1 MKILTLIDANALIHR
16 SYHALPPLTARDGRV
31 VQALYGIST
40 VLMRLRAEGALDY
53 AAALFDRPE
62 PTFRKIKYDEYKATR
77 KETAPDLIAQIIEA
91 HELFETFGVH
101 VFEKA
106 GYEADDCV
114 ATLAEKY
121 KTQPDVHVSILTG
134 DMDALQ
140 LVEDPKVHVRAFG
153 TGITKT
159 TIYDEA
165 AVEEKWGIAP
175 SQVASY
181 KALVG
186 DNSDNIKGVTG
197 IGPKGAMALLKEFG
211 SIDGIYK
218 NIDKITKYKD
228 LLVRYEAQ
236 CRLSE
241 DLATAVRD
249 VPLEL
254 GDSIESLAVAYDKEK
269 IKAMFE
275 EIGFMKLIDR
285 LEGVLPPARE
295 PKKPKKQKG
304 AAPETPPGT
313 AQSSMF

>member
-1 MKILTLIDANALIHR
+1 MKTLTLIDANALIHR
-16 SYHALPPLTARDGRV
+16 SYHALPPLTARDGHV

-40 VLMRLRAEGALDY
+40 VLMRLKAEGALEY

-62 PTFRKIKYDEYKATR
+62 PTLRKIKYDAYKATR
-77 KETAPDLIAQIIEA
+77 KETAPELIAQIIEA
-91 HELFETFGVH
+91 HDLFEIFGVH

-121 KTQPDVHVSILTG
+121 KQESDVQISILTG

-140 LVEDPKVHVRAFG
+140 LVEDPKVHVRAFRKG
-153 TGITKT
+153 VSDTM
-159 TIYDEA
+159 IYDEA

-175 SQVASY
+175 NQVASY

-186 DNSDNIKGVTG
+186 DASDNIKGVTG
-197 IGPKGAMALLKEFG
+197 IGPKGAVALLKEYG
-211 SIDGIYK
+211 SIEGIYA
-218 NIDKITKYKD
+218 NIDKITKNKE
-228 LLVRYEAQ
+228 LLLKYEAQ

-241 DLATAVRD
+241 ELATAIRD

-254 GDSIESLAVAYDKEK
+254 GATVDSLVVAYDKAQ
-269 IKAMFE
+269 ITAWFE

-285 LEGVLPPARE
+285 LEGKLPPARE
-295 PKKPKKQKG
+295 PKKAKKRKG
-304 AAPETPPGT
+304 EHETPPGT
-313 AQSSMF
+313 TQSAMF